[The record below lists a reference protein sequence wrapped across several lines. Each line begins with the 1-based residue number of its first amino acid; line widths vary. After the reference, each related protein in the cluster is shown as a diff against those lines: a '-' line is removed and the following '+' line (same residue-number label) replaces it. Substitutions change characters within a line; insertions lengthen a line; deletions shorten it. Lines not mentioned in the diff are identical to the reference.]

1 MSTQLATPTTGN
13 PFAGSRLVAEA
24 FEKAHKSVLQAID
37 NLPVAEQ
44 FRRQHFQPSTY
55 TDGRGK
61 QQRQV
66 LMTRLGLTYLVLG
79 FTGKQVAARKQGYL
93 TQFDQAEADLQAAP
107 GNPPAHLAPLDYEQ
121 QAQRATAAF
130 LEQQVARGHTLAQLS
145 AADVPDTLAAAF
157 AAMLRC
163 GITPAE
169 LPQP

>member
-13 PFAGSRLVAEA
+13 PFAGSRLVAKA

-55 TDGRGK
+55 TDGRGR

-93 TQFDQAEADLQAAP
+93 TQFDQAEADLQAAQ
-107 GNPPAHLAPLDYEQ
+107 GSVPAHLAPLDYEQ

-130 LEQQVARGHTLAQLS
+130 LEQQVAQGRTLAQLS
-145 AADVPDTLAAAF
+145 AAGLPETLLAAF
-157 AAMLRC
+157 TAMLRC

-169 LPQP
+169 LPQS